1 MDARIGDQAVGELE
15 DDAAI
20 QLDSDGAV
28 VEVLVADGHRPE
40 GGQVQ
45 RDAADVRLVLLAVFQ
60 LLVRLQLADGLEAV
74 ADGDAVR
81 LGELDLRGHTG
92 RRVVNTEGPKL
103 GAAEH
108 QLAADLQ
115 GQLTLLGDVVVH
127 ELREIDVR
135 GDGDDALLHSC
146 AAVLLGA
153 LDVVLV
159 VPAAR
164 GADVNLFHIVP
175 PIVSASSG
183 R

>member
-15 DDAAI
+15 DDAAV
-20 QLDSDGAV
+20 QLDAERAV

-45 RDAADVRLVLLAVFQ
+45 RHAADVRLALGF
-60 LLVRLQLADGLEAV
+60 LVRFQLADGLEAV

-81 LGELDLRGHTG
+81 LGELDLRGHAG
-92 RRVVNTEGPKL
+92 RRMVNAEGPQL
-103 GAAEH
+103 RAAEH

-135 GDGDDALLHSC
+135 GDGDDALLHSR

-164 GADVNLFHIVP
+164 GADVNLFHVVP

>member
-1 MDARIGDQAVGELE
+1 MEPPRAGRWIVTLPMLGSSSSPLSG
-15 DDAAI
+15 
-20 QLDSDGAV
+20 
-28 VEVLVADGHRPE
+28 
-40 GGQVQ
+40 
-45 RDAADVRLVLLAVFQ
+45 

-92 RRVVNTEGPKL
+92 RRVVNTEGPQL

-135 GDGDDALLHSC
+135 VTG
-146 AAVLLGA
+146 
-153 LDVVLV
+153 
-159 VPAAR
+159 
-164 GADVNLFHIVP
+164 
-175 PIVSASSG
+175 
-183 R
+183 